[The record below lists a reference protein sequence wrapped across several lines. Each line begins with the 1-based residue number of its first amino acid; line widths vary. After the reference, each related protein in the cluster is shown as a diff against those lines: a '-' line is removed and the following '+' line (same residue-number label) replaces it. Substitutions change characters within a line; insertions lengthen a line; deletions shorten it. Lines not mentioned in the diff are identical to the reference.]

1 MTENQGNIFRIS
13 PIIRI
18 TLITFYFSLT
28 LPFPFLTQ
36 VTNSPIS
43 PNIIWGGIIV
53 GLLLLY
59 AALSE
64 RVIISV
70 SVAYRRY
77 RSLQVSYPFWVL
89 PFFRKGWSVNWTDI
103 KNLKMRTTGQ
113 GGLIYYL
120 ITNSEEAFLLPMRI
134 ACFSRLVNIL
144 QTKTGIDTTDLRPF
158 SQPWM
163 YFVLF
168 VFSLLLLLMDI
179 WTIYSHFN

>member
-1 MTENQGNIFRIS
+1 MTENKTDIFRIS

-28 LPFPFLTQ
+28 IPFPFLTK

-64 RVIISV
+64 RVIISD
-70 SVAYRRY
+70 
-77 RSLQVSYPFWVL
+77 RSIQVSYPFWVL
-89 PFFRKGWSVNWTDI
+89 PFFRKGWSLDWNDI

-134 ACFSRLVNIL
+134 AGFSRLVNII
-144 QTKTGIDTTDLRPF
+144 QAKTGIDTNDIRPL

-163 YFVLF
+163 YFILF
-168 VFSLLLLLMDI
+168 VFSVLLLLMDI
-179 WTIYSHFN
+179 WTIYTANHFILS